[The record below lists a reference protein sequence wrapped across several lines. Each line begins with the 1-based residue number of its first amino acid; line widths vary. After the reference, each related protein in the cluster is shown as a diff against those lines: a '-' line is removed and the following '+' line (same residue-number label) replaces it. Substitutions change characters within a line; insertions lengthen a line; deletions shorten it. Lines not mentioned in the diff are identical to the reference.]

1 MDRLTV
7 TARRLQDVLTFR
19 FTDSTNTPRSYVKTK
34 PYLLRCAFSPRL
46 RKPSSFLTRKSRRAC
61 ASGPQALADFTAE
74 GGEKND
80 YPEERPGPRRL
91 SGGSA
96 QRSRSAADIIQLLFS
111 LFVCVVVLFVSSS
124 SSSCCCCCC
133 CSSRSALRSLSA
145 FFSFT
150 STTADTTVSALAT
163 PVHARHRVEDLCDTC
178 GWVDGCDRGQP
189 SSWST

>member
-7 TARRLQDVLTFR
+7 TARRLQNVLTFR

-80 YPEERPGPRRL
+80 YPEERPAPRRL

-124 SSSCCCCCC
+124 SS

-145 FFSFT
+145 FCSFT
-150 STTADTTVSALAT
+150 ATTVSALAT

-178 GWVDGCDRGQP
+178 GWV
-189 SSWST
+189 